1 MPSYIN
7 VVEAGKFWETL
18 ESDIFSLPVVAVAL
32 GIGRNKMNQ
41 IPVARI
47 MIDKRAFYQ
56 KAAIL
61 DWAMSSEGKDLLYK
75 LKEQK
80 SGIGK
85 ATKMRSLFYDQY
97 YSISYESHYRPS
109 NGKRET
115 KKDKYTRLCHEWGTR
130 WSRWQSE
137 SISRQLLGCYDDE
150 ELKRLIAIAW
160 SIREQFVKL
169 RMGFPRGMELGNWWF
184 AEDFESV
191 LNARNESDRAEIR
204 SQIKFEQEYLD
215 SAELLQFAKANG
227 WDFEGFV
234 KKKEVEIDLLKAKL
248 KDLG

>member
-1 MPSYIN
+1 MPSYLDVI
-7 VVEAGKFWETL
+7 EANNFQTAP
-18 ESDIFSLPVVAVAL
+18 ESDIFPLPIVAIAL

-47 MIDKRAFYQ
+47 MINKRAFY
-56 KAAIL
+56 KKCAIL
-61 DWAMSSEGKDLLYK
+61 DWALSSEGKVLLSK

-80 SGIGK
+80 SSISK
-85 ATKMRSLFYDQY
+85 AEKMRSLFYDYY
-97 YSISYESHYRPS
+97 YSKSYESHYRPS

-115 KKDKYTRLCHEWGTR
+115 KKDKYTRLCHEWGTC
-130 WSRWQSE
+130 WSRRRSE

-150 ELKRLIAIAW
+150 DLKRLIAIAW

-191 LNARNESDRAEIR
+191 LNARKESDRAEVR
-204 SQIKFEQEYLD
+204 SQIKLKQESLD
-215 SAELLQFAKANG
+215 SAELLQLAKANG

-234 KKKEVEIDLLKAKL
+234 KERKIEIDLLKAKL